1 MEKDI
6 FKQRRQMLA
15 DIILNNELYVPMKAK
30 EIAMLLDIPK
40 AKRSELMEVLDSLVA
55 DGTIGVSKKG
65 KYMKPENVALVGT
78 FESTSR
84 GFGFVVIPDREDDI
98 FVKANDTMNA
108 FYHDKVK
115 VVITTEKNGGK
126 RAEGKIVAILEHEV
140 KEVVGT
146 FQKNRTYG
154 FVIPDNAKINCDIF
168 IPQEFMNGAVEGS
181 KVVAS
186 ISDYGSQSK
195 NPQGKVTE
203 VLGHIDDPG
212 VDIMSIIKAYD
223 LPVEFPESVKKALND
238 IPDIVSEKDKA
249 GRVDLRNVQM
259 VTIDGEDAKDLDDA
273 VSISK
278 EGPIYHLGVHIADVS
293 HYVTEGSALDKEA
306 LKRGTSVYLVDRVI
320 PMIPHKLSNGICS
333 LNQGEDRL
341 ALSCLMDIDE
351 KGNIVGHRICETV
364 INVDRRMSYTSVKK
378 ILVDNDTNEIMKYK
392 ELVPMFHMMEEA
404 AELLR
409 KKRFARGSVDFDFP
423 ESKIILDENGHPTDI
438 KPYDRNVA
446 TKIIED
452 FMLAANETVAEDY
465 FWQDMP
471 FLYRTHENPDPEKMR
486 KLATFINNFG
496 YTLRLTDDLRPKEIQ
511 KLLSEIEG
519 SDAENL
525 ISRLTLRS
533 MKKAKYTTE
542 CVGHFGLAAKY
553 YCHFT
558 SPIRR
563 YPDLQIHRIIKEN
576 IHGGLS
582 PKRAAH
588 YDAILPD
595 VAVQT
600 SAMERRAADA
610 ERDTDK
616 LKMAEYMEQFVG
628 ETFDGVVSGVTAW
641 GVYVELP
648 NTIEGMV
655 SINNMKGFYT
665 FDEEHYEMV
674 GELGNRSYKLGQKVK
689 VVVIGTD
696 KILRTIDFAF
706 A

>member
-15 DIILNNELYVPMKAK
+15 DMILNNELYVPMKAK

-40 AKRSELMEVLDSLVA
+40 AKRSELIEVLDSLVA

-115 VVITTEKNGGK
+115 VVITIEKNGGK
-126 RAEGKIVAILEHEV
+126 RAEGKIVAIVEHEV

-249 GRVDLRNVQM
+249 GRVDLRNIQM

-278 EGPIYHLGVHIADVS
+278 EGPVYHLGVHIADVS
-293 HYVTEGSALDKEA
+293 HYVTEGSTLDKEA

-341 ALSCLMDIDE
+341 ALSC
-351 KGNIVGHRICETV
+351 KAAN
-364 INVDRRMSYTSVKK
+364 
-378 ILVDNDTNEIMKYK
+378 
-392 ELVPMFHMMEEA
+392 LVPHLFLHSLVIKKPRLQLDIGLHSSGCNQLQILFQRGNSLRCSPPAVCRVQAAQFRQGMVFDISHTICRPVHTLIMDHHHFPIPGEVNIQFHAVRSALHRLLKSQDGIFRIPA
-404 AELLR
+404 AVS
-409 KKRFARGSVDFDFP
+409 SV
-423 ESKIILDENGHPTDI
+423 
-438 KPYDRNVA
+438 
-446 TKIIED
+446 
-452 FMLAANETVAEDY
+452 AN
-465 FWQDMP
+465 
-471 FLYRTHENPDPEKMR
+471 
-486 KLATFINNFG
+486 
-496 YTLRLTDDLRPKEIQ
+496 DLRHHSHTSCRILP
-511 KLLSEIEG
+511 
-519 SDAENL
+519 
-525 ISRLTLRS
+525 
-533 MKKAKYTTE
+533 
-542 CVGHFGLAAKY
+542 
-553 YCHFT
+553 HFT
-558 SPIRR
+558 P
-563 YPDLQIHRIIKEN
+563 HRPKVQLESSGSGKTAESAIFPLPP
-576 IHGGLS
+576 LS
-582 PKRAAH
+582 QP
-588 YDAILPD
+588 
-595 VAVQT
+595 
-600 SAMERRAADA
+600 
-610 ERDTDK
+610 
-616 LKMAEYMEQFVG
+616 
-628 ETFDGVVSGVTAW
+628 
-641 GVYVELP
+641 
-648 NTIEGMV
+648 
-655 SINNMKGFYT
+655 
-665 FDEEHYEMV
+665 
-674 GELGNRSYKLGQKVK
+674 
-689 VVVIGTD
+689 
-696 KILRTIDFAF
+696 
-706 A
+706 

>member
-15 DIILNNELYVPMKAK
+15 DMILNNELYVPMKAK

-238 IPDIVSEKDKA
+238 IPDVVSEKDKA

-278 EGPIYHLGVHIADVS
+278 EGPVYHLGVHIADVS

-306 LKRGTSVYLVDRVI
+306 LKTRY
-320 PMIPHKLSNGICS
+320 
-333 LNQGEDRL
+333 E
-341 ALSCLMDIDE
+341 CLPC
-351 KGNIVGHRICETV
+351 RPCY
-364 INVDRRMSYTSVKK
+364 S
-378 ILVDNDTNEIMKYK
+378 NDT
-392 ELVPMFHMMEEA
+392 A
-404 AELLR
+404 
-409 KKRFARGSVDFDFP
+409 
-423 ESKIILDENGHPTDI
+423 
-438 KPYDRNVA
+438 
-446 TKIIED
+446 
-452 FMLAANETVAEDY
+452 
-465 FWQDMP
+465 
-471 FLYRTHENPDPEKMR
+471 
-486 KLATFINNFG
+486 
-496 YTLRLTDDLRPKEIQ
+496 
-511 KLLSEIEG
+511 
-519 SDAENL
+519 
-525 ISRLTLRS
+525 
-533 MKKAKYTTE
+533 
-542 CVGHFGLAAKY
+542 
-553 YCHFT
+553 
-558 SPIRR
+558 
-563 YPDLQIHRIIKEN
+563 
-576 IHGGLS
+576 
-582 PKRAAH
+582 
-588 YDAILPD
+588 
-595 VAVQT
+595 
-600 SAMERRAADA
+600 
-610 ERDTDK
+610 
-616 LKMAEYMEQFVG
+616 
-628 ETFDGVVSGVTAW
+628 
-641 GVYVELP
+641 
-648 NTIEGMV
+648 
-655 SINNMKGFYT
+655 
-665 FDEEHYEMV
+665 
-674 GELGNRSYKLGQKVK
+674 
-689 VVVIGTD
+689 
-696 KILRTIDFAF
+696 
-706 A
+706 